1 MHVASQS
8 WLYVPQLCTWYSA
21 SFCHAC
27 VGKVDYAGCSMLCV
41 HAASCY
47 VCWLQ
52 HAMCAGCFKLRA
64 RWPNHAVRAGRAMQ
78 HTLAGPCTG
87 IHTRSQRAKH
97 PRLLRRC
104 CVVSRIL
111 QPRLRGVLHC
121 CTYRRSDACRAV
133 IGLHIAAAHSALCH
147 DSYHGSHPVA
157 TVYLRLAAACV
168 AAYKHSYA
176 QHVSPVEQPLTAATA
191 N

>member
-1 MHVASQS
+1 MPA
-8 WLYVPQLCTWYSA
+8 VPC
-21 SFCHAC
+21 
-27 VGKVDYAGCSMLCV
+27 
-41 HAASCY
+41 
-47 VCWLQ
+47 
-52 HAMCAGCFKLRA
+52 CAG
-64 RWPNHAVRAGRAMQ
+64 WPCSAAHVGCAA
-78 HTLAGPCTG
+78 
-87 IHTRSQRAKH
+87 
-97 PRLLRRC
+97 LLRRC

-111 QPRLRGVLHC
+111 QPRLRGVLHH

-176 QHVSPVEQPLTAATA
+176 QRVSPVEQPLRAATA
-191 N
+191 NRGQQTASAAMPLFNGPADIM